1 MKRNRIS
8 TLAAML
14 LSLMLCFLLV
24 PAPKAFAA
32 DITVSGV
39 TVTPS
44 SLSKGGNVTV
54 KGKIKNTVGEEITV
68 SISYA
73 EDVKV
78 NKTIAAGGSY
88 SFSITCGISTSD
100 LNSSNT
106 YVVVDWASDSHN
118 GTKKVPFTVKHQS
131 EQAALTFTRSISK
144 TSVKAG
150 DSVKLTYSLKNTGSA
165 NISGLKITDP
175 AVPDD
180 VVSGLS
186 LKAGASKT
194 ITKTIQPTETVTST
208 PKATFTAGGRSHTQ
222 TVDSKKITV
231 AAGEPKLSISAIVDK
246 ALINSGDT
254 VTFTIALRNDS
265 SVAINNIDITDS
277 LGHTIKSGLSIG
289 ASLENNTKTQT
300 FTYKT
305 SLTSPQSVTF
315 KATYPSGEETKTA
328 TSSAVVVNINGQP
341 FISSTSSNISI
352 TATADPATLA
362 LPGDVT
368 FTVTV
373 ENIGSVA
380 LKDVAVTESRL
391 GTLGT
396 FSTLDIGEK
405 QTLTKQVT
413 VSAPGSYLFQVTA
426 KDSDDMQYSASSEN
440 ISVSEPVAATATDDT
455 LNPSGSDTLSTL
467 FIIMLVIVG
476 LIIIAGI
483 TLAVLVMQEKRAKK
497 LGGPKGGP
505 HPPKGGASHNSHNR
519 NAHAPASHA
528 HRSSQDQPHRR
539 PPQRS
544 HRDEDLFASDNE
556 EPLSLPPRRRPPQ
569 QRAHREEDLF
579 AQENDE
585 NLSLPP
591 RRAKMPTIGDEEE
604 PVVSGRVRENQKYY
618 RRAAAADDGNMT
630 KPFSKKEIEQAKLQM
645 RRQHQAEQAEGAAQ
659 RRRPPEQAPH
669 PQRRRPPQEQE
680 ARQQRPV
687 RRPVSEE
694 QRPPH
699 RTAPNRFA
707 QDEEEFF
714 SSHQHAHKRPVREEE
729 PEFRPRSRRQMDNDP
744 GYGPSNK
751 RKKR

>member
-54 KGKIKNTVGEEITV
+54 KGKIKNTIGEEITV

-118 GTKKVPFTVKHQS
+118 GTKKVPFTVKHQA

-208 PKATFTAGGRSHTQ
+208 PKATFTAGGHSHTQ

-300 FTYKT
+300 FTYQT

-440 ISVSEPVAATATDDT
+440 ISVSAPAASATATDDT

-544 HRDEDLFASDNE
+544 HRDEALFAPDDE
-556 EPLSLPPRRRPPQ
+556 DEPLSLPP
-569 QRAHREEDLF
+569 
-579 AQENDE
+579 
-585 NLSLPP
+585 
-591 RRAKMPTIGDEEE
+591 
-604 PVVSGRVRENQKYY
+604 
-618 RRAAAADDGNMT
+618 
-630 KPFSKKEIEQAKLQM
+630 
-645 RRQHQAEQAEGAAQ
+645 

-751 RKKR
+751 RNKR